1 MPDTLIQR
9 KTTQLPRMQ
18 MRAALVSNSFNA
30 EARTVDVVWSTGA
43 RGKRF
48 DWNIGVYYE
57 ELAMDSASVK
67 LDRLNAGAS
76 VLNSHQSYDLLS
88 VIGAVV
94 PGSAV
99 VDGKE
104 GRATVQLSERDDVAG
119 IVKDIASGVIRQ
131 ISVGYNV
138 NEYELI
144 DKVQEGENLI
154 PVYRAVDWE
163 PAEISFVPVPFD
175 VGAQARAAEQET
187 TTPCIFVQRGVAA
200 KKGDTMTPEEIEA
213 QRKADEARVQ
223 REAEQQRT
231 ADAAATAAREEGARA
246 ERQRQADIRTA
257 IRALPEA
264 DRAAVEK
271 ELIDSNAT
279 ADQARAKVLDK
290 LAATQPDIRG
300 THRVET
306 VEDEAD
312 KFRSGASAWLI
323 QRSGVANKI
332 GDAGKNLQPGEFRG
346 LRLLDLARMSLERAG
361 VNVRGLNPMEVVGR
375 AFTFRSGMNTT
386 SDFPVLLENVMHKLL
401 LGAYAV
407 TPDTWRR
414 FCATGSVSDFRA
426 HNRYMMGSFGAL
438 DSKTEAGEFKHKSIP
453 DGAKEAVTIGT
464 KGNIIAVSRETIV
477 NDDMN
482 ALAQLAFMLGRAA
495 KLSIEKDVY
504 AFLALN
510 SGMGGLL
517 NDGKAV
523 FHTDHKNIGTGAAL
537 SVASIDADR
546 VLMGAQTDIT
556 GNEILDIR
564 PEILLLSSGL
574 GGSARV
580 INGAQY
586 DPDTPNKL
594 QRPNAV
600 VGLYSDIVDTARLSG
615 TRRYSFANPSVAP
628 VLEVDFLDGMQE
640 PVIETKDGWNV
651 DGTEMKVRID
661 YGVTGVGYVGAVVN
675 AGA

>member
-18 MRAALVSNSFNA
+18 MRAVLASNSFNA

-144 DKVQEGENLI
+144 DKVQDGDNLI

-175 VGAQARAAEQET
+175 AGAQARAAEQET
-187 TTPCIFVQRGVAA
+187 MTPCIFVQRGVAA

-213 QRKADEARVQ
+213 QRRTDEAKAAQANEAQ
-223 REAEQQRT
+223 R
-231 ADAAATAAREEGARA
+231 AAADTAAREEGMKA

-257 IRALPEA
+257 TRALPEA

-271 ELIDSNAT
+271 ELIDNGAT

-290 LAATQPDIRG
+290 LADGQPDIRSL
-300 THRVET
+300 HRVET
-306 VEDEAD
+306 VEDETD
-312 KFRSGASAWLI
+312 KFRDGATQWLI
-323 QRSGVANKI
+323 QRSGVASKL
-332 GDAGKNLQPGEFRG
+332 GEAGKNLKPGEFRG

-375 AFTFRSGMNTT
+375 AFTYRSAMNTT
-386 SDFPVLLENVMHKLL
+386 SDFAVLLENVMHKMLQ
-401 LGAYAV
+401 GAYAV

-438 DSKTEAGEFKHKSIP
+438 DSKTEAGEFKSKSIP
-453 DGAKEAVTIGT
+453 DAAKESVTIGT
-464 KGNIIAVSRETIV
+464 KGNIIAVSREVIV

-482 ALAQLAFMLGRAA
+482 ALAQLSFMLGRAA
-495 KLSIEKDVY
+495 KLSIERDVY

-523 FHTDHKNIGTGAAL
+523 FHADHGNIGTGAAL
-537 SVASIDADR
+537 SVTSIDADR
-546 VLMGAQTDIT
+546 VLMGKQTDIS
-556 GNEILDIR
+556 GNEILDIK
-564 PEILLLSSGL
+564 PAILLLPSSL
-574 GGSARV
+574 GGTARG

-594 QRPNAV
+594 QKPNIV
-600 VGLYSDIVDTARLSG
+600 MGLYSDIVDTARLSG
-615 TRRYSFANPSVAP
+615 TRRYSFADPAIAP
-628 VLEVDFLDGMQE
+628 VLEVDFLDGAQE
-640 PVIETKDGWNV
+640 PVLETKDGWNV

-661 YGVTGVGYVGAVVN
+661 YGVCGVGYVGAVVN